1 MFDILCQVIQ
11 EKINKVGWYTLIR
24 KREKQ
29 KLFKSKCD
37 FMEEND
43 KSSLGWYVERKVSIR
58 KFLRLVKNI

>member
-1 MFDILCQVIQ
+1 MA
-11 EKINKVGWYTLIR
+11 GWYTLIR

-37 FMEEND
+37 FMEENG